1 MNEIENLLRHS
12 IGLHAAT
19 IGSSVVEHTVR
30 SRMRRLG
37 VASHEEY
44 MTLLRKS
51 PAEWNTLVETMVVTE
66 TWFFREKQPF
76 AGLVRLVIEA
86 WLPAHPDGRLR
97 LLSAPCSSGEEPYS
111 MAMALLDA
119 GIPAARFHITAVDIS
134 ARAVAFAQRAVYGR
148 NSFRGADLDFRARH
162 FRPVSSGYALNP
174 AVKKQVTFH
183 RGNLLHD
190 NCLAGTGMF
199 DFIFCRNLLIY
210 FDRPTQEKALAKLRG
225 LLTPDGVLFTG
236 SAEHAPALS
245 NGFSPMRL
253 PLAFAC
259 RKNRDAAAPASDRRA
274 PAVTKNPGPA
284 RSALL
289 ASVRFGVSTSAPS
302 AAGPPDGRDALAAAR
317 RMAEQGQLA
326 AAAELCEIHLREYG
340 VSAEAFFVLG
350 LVRDAAGADSQAGDF
365 YRKALYLE
373 PGHCETL
380 RQWASL
386 SERNG
391 RTEHARIL
399 RERAG
404 RRSKST
410 ES

>member
-1 MNEIENLLRHS
+1 VNEIENLLRRS

-19 IGSSVVEHTVR
+19 IGSAVVEHTVR

-37 VASHEEY
+37 LGSHEEY
-44 MTLLRKS
+44 MSLLRKS

-66 TWFFREKQPF
+66 TWFFREKHPF
-76 AGLVRLVIEA
+76 AGLVRLVVEE
-86 WLPAHPDGRLR
+86 WLPAHPDGRLH
-97 LLSAPCSSGEEPYS
+97 LLSVPCSSGEEPYS

-119 GIPAARFHITAVDIS
+119 GVPAARFQITAVDIS

-148 NSFRGADLDFRARH
+148 NSFRGTDLDFRARH
-162 FRPVSSGYALNP
+162 FRHVASGYALNS
-174 AVKKQVTFH
+174 AVKKQVSFH

-190 NCLAGTGMF
+190 DCLAQTGIY

-210 FDRPTQEKALAKLRG
+210 FDRPTQNKTLAKLRA
-225 LLTPDGVLFTG
+225 LLASDGVLFTG
-236 SAEHAPALS
+236 SAEQAPAMS
-245 NGFSPMRL
+245 NGFSPLRL
-253 PLAFAC
+253 PLVFAC
-259 RKNRDAAAPASDRRA
+259 RKNSADAAPASDRRA
-274 PAVTKNPGPA
+274 PAVTKNSGA
-284 RSALL
+284 RSALP
-289 ASVRFGVSTSAPS
+289 APGRSIVSNGAP
-302 AAGPPDGRDALAAAR
+302 AGRNTLTTAR
-317 RMAEQGQLA
+317 LLAEQGRLAEA
-326 AAAELCEIHLREYG
+326 AALCETCLREYG

-350 LVRDAAGADSQAGDF
+350 LVRDAAGADSQAREF

-399 RERAG
+399 RERAE
-404 RRSKST
+404 RRSKSA

>member
-1 MNEIENLLRHS
+1 MNEIENLLRRS

-37 VASHEEY
+37 VASHEDY
-44 MTLLRKS
+44 MLLLRKS
-51 PAEWNTLVETMVVTE
+51 PAEWNSLVETMVVTE

-76 AGLVRLVIEA
+76 AGLVRLVVEE
-86 WLPAHPDGRLR
+86 WLPSHPDSQLR
-97 LLSAPCSSGEEPYS
+97 LLSVPCSSGEEPYS

-119 GIPAARFHITAVDIS
+119 GIPAARFHITGVDIS
-134 ARAVAFAQRAVYGR
+134 ARAVAFAQRAIYGR
-148 NSFRGADLDFRARH
+148 NSFRGTDLDFRTRH
-162 FRPVSSGYALNP
+162 FRHVSSGYALNS
-174 AVKKQVTFH
+174 AVKKQVTLH
-183 RGNLLHD
+183 RGNLLHE
-190 NCLAGTGMF
+190 NCLAGTGLY

-210 FDRPTQEKALAKLRG
+210 FDRPTQDRALAKLRG

-236 SAEHAPALS
+236 SAEQAPALA
-245 NGFSPMRL
+245 NGFSPVRL

-259 RKNRDAAAPASDRRA
+259 RKSRDAAAPAADRRA
-274 PAVTKNPGPA
+274 PAVTKNPGPV
-284 RSALL
+284 RSAIP
-289 ASVRFGVSTSAPS
+289 APGRFVVSAGAPS
-302 AAGPPDGRDALAAAR
+302 STLADGREALVSAR
-317 RMAEQGQLA
+317 RLAEQGQLA
-326 AAAELCEIHLREYG
+326 EAAELCETHLREYG
-340 VSAEAFFVLG
+340 VSADAFFVLG
-350 LVRDAAGADSQAGDF
+350 LVRDAAGADLQAGEF

-373 PGHCETL
+373 PGHCDTL

-404 RRSKST
+404 RRAKPVQS
-410 ES
+410 